1 MTVVYSLSYFK
12 STPFGRGALPF
23 RRGRREPDA
32 AQIELA
38 RLTLAHEQLRRYA
51 EDLKLAYEA
60 ERARRLA
67 LSAEL
72 TQVTQTTLELVSRLS
87 MEQPGAPTLTEKQA
101 A

>member
-1 MTVVYSLSYFK
+1 MYALSYFR
-12 STPFGRGALPF
+12 STPF

-32 AQIELA
+32 AAIELA

-51 EDLKLAYEA
+51 RDLKLAYEA

-72 TQVTQTTLELVSRLS
+72 TQVTQATLELVSRLS
-87 MEQPGAPTLTEKQA
+87 VEESDPGNHASDVVTPKA